1 MTRKEH
7 WFTAMARLKPGVTVG
22 RAQAELEPIAARLAK
37 AYPETNKDTGVKV
50 KGMRE
55 WFLEDTGKVMGLLL
69 GAVGFVLLIAC
80 ANVANLLLARFGA
93 RAGEITV
100 RASLGASRG
109 RLVAQMFS
117 ESLVLAL
124 LGGVTG
130 YLATGWVIGAFNLL
144 APDWLSTLEVTSVD
158 WRVLLFTILI
168 TSLTALIFGAAPAYR
183 VSRFDLS
190 SYLKEASRITLSKS
204 SYRLRAV
211 LVVTEIAL
219 AIVLLAGT
227 GLMIRTIWRVQGVD
241 PGFDPRN
248 VLTIETNLADQKKYV
263 SPIPPDT
270 QKLNPAVDLFYAH
283 LFERASKLPGVES
296 AAYTSDLPDT
306 GIQVR
311 TFTVAGQPLLRE
323 DQRPSVGYYEVSP
336 GYFHTMHTPVLLGRV
351 FDNTDRAG
359 VAWTTVVDE
368 TFAKRFFPSENP
380 IGKMIRF
387 RYEPYKVEEA
397 QPRMIIGVVGNIK
410 FWRRSRNPF
419 PIAYA
424 STLQQPQTF
433 PGGRSSAHLR
443 RRLLLRTRGDVR
455 STLAAL
461 TSAVKTI
468 IAEEDK
474 TIAVNRVKTLDEL
487 VAETEL
493 FTTYITRLLAV
504 FGIISIMLAS
514 IGIYGVMSYTVAER
528 TNEIGIRLA
537 LGAHRAHVVRMVLR
551 KSFTLV
557 FAGIGIGITA
567 GVGLTR
573 VMADLLLFGVT
584 PWDPATYGTVAVV
597 IATVAGIASY
607 LPARRAAKLDP
618 MLALHHQ

>member
-1 MTRKEH
+1 
-7 WFTAMARLKPGVTVG
+7 
-22 RAQAELEPIAARLAK
+22 
-37 AYPETNKDTGVKV
+37 
-50 KGMRE
+50 
-55 WFLEDTGKVMGLLL
+55 
-69 GAVGFVLLIAC
+69 
-80 ANVANLLLARFGA
+80 
-93 RAGEITV
+93 
-100 RASLGASRG
+100 
-109 RLVAQMFS
+109 
-117 ESLVLAL
+117 
-124 LGGVTG
+124 
-130 YLATGWVIGAFNLL
+130 
-144 APDWLSTLEVTSVD
+144 
-158 WRVLLFTILI
+158 
-168 TSLTALIFGAAPAYR
+168 
-183 VSRFDLS
+183 
-190 SYLKEASRITLSKS
+190 
-204 SYRLRAV
+204 
-211 LVVTEIAL
+211 
-219 AIVLLAGT
+219 
-227 GLMIRTIWRVQGVD
+227 
-241 PGFDPRN
+241 
-248 VLTIETNLADQKKYV
+248 
-263 SPIPPDT
+263 
-270 QKLNPAVDLFYAH
+270 
-283 LFERASKLPGVES
+283 
-296 AAYTSDLPDT
+296 
-306 GIQVR
+306 
-311 TFTVAGQPLLRE
+311 
-323 DQRPSVGYYEVSP
+323 
-336 GYFHTMHTPVLLGRV
+336 MHTPFLLGRV

-387 RYEPYKVEEA
+387 RYEPYKVEEG

-410 FWRRSRNPF
+410 FWRRSRNPL

-557 FAGIGIGITA
+557 FAGVGIGITA